1 VTLALDAQG
10 GSLKV
15 TESPK
20 LIVSHD
26 LGEFFRDELSS
37 ARDHLGVDVS
47 DHVEHY
53 LVTLLCE
60 YARHGAAPAPGE
72 EPLAL
77 IYKRALEATIAQR
90 IQLLKTLGDQAL
102 YVSGFFTEFI
112 ERSLVDVDYYV
123 SMGGSAYSSV
133 SDIVGSQPNGDSF
146 AELYQQLAIKFTELV
161 DLLNEIAERS
171 RSEAEDC
178 RGLLRLYDRWART
191 GSERIRKLLVERG
204 VVPPDAVPTEY
215 EQ

>member
-1 VTLALDAQG
+1 M
-10 GSLKV
+10 
-15 TESPK
+15 TERPN
-20 LIVSHD
+20 LIVRQD
-26 LGEFFRDELSS
+26 LGEFFRDELCS
-37 ARDHLGVDVS
+37 AREHLGVDVS
-47 DHVEHY
+47 DTVEHY
-53 LVTLLCE
+53 LVTLLCD
-60 YARHGAAPAPGE
+60 YTRMGAAPAPGE

-77 IYKRALEATIAQR
+77 IYKRALEGSVARR
-90 IQLLKTLGDQAL
+90 IHLLKSLGDVAL

-133 SDIVGSQPNGDSF
+133 SGIVGSQPNGDSF
-146 AELYQQLAIKFTELV
+146 ADLYQQLAVKFTELV

-171 RSEAEDC
+171 RNEAEDS
-178 RGLLRLYDRWART
+178 RALLRMYDRWART

-204 VVPPDAVPTEY
+204 IVPPDGVPTEY